1 MWPSRAPG
9 TDADGGRRDRAGSPV
24 IRLQRVD
31 KTYTVRT
38 RAGRLR
44 RDKRRVLAVDGVSF
58 TVGAG
63 EMVGY
68 LGPNGAGKSTTIKMI
83 TGILT
88 PSAGEVEVLGL
99 RPTGQRRA
107 LTRRIGVVFG
117 QRSQLW
123 WDLPLGDSFD
133 LLHHLYRT
141 EPARHRHNLR
151 AFVERLDLGDL
162 LAVPV
167 RQLSLGQ
174 RMRGELTAALL
185 HDPDLI
191 VLDEPTIG
199 LDVVSK
205 YAVREFLT
213 ETNRERGTTV
223 LLTTHD
229 LDDVEQLCDRMLI
242 IDHGRVLL
250 DGTVEAFKAEHR
262 TDRTLVVDLERAD
275 EPLELASGRVVRTD
289 GPRQWIRFEP
299 DVSAAAVVA
308 EVTARAP
315 VRDLAIEE
323 PDIEDLIRDVY
334 ASFADDRP
342 GGRPDDAGSGGA
354 GRGRAGW

>member
-1 MWPSRAPG
+1 
-9 TDADGGRRDRAGSPV
+9 
-24 IRLQRVD
+24 
-31 KTYTVRT
+31 
-38 RAGRLR
+38 
-44 RDKRRVLAVDGVSF
+44 
-58 TVGAG
+58 
-63 EMVGY
+63 MVGY

-88 PSAGEVEVLGL
+88 PSAGSIEVLGL
-99 RPTGQRRA
+99 TPTTQRRA

-141 EPARHRHNLR
+141 DPARHRHNL
-151 AFVERLDLGDL
+151 ATFVERLDLGEL

-185 HDPDLI
+185 HDPAVV

-205 YAVREFLT
+205 FAVREFLT

-229 LDDVEQLCDRMLI
+229 LDDVEQLCRRMLI
-242 IDHGRVLL
+242 IDRGRVVL
-250 DGTVEAFKAEHR
+250 DGSVDGFKDEHG
-262 TDRTLVVDLERAD
+262 TDRTLIVDLERPA
-275 EPLELASGRVVRTD
+275 PALTLASGTVTRTV
-289 GPRQWIRFEP
+289 GPRQWIRF
-299 DVSAAAVVA
+299 DRATAAAQVIA

-323 PDIEDLIRDVY
+323 PDIEDLIRHLY
-334 ASFADDRP
+334 ASGADAAAT
-342 GGRPDDAGSGGA
+342 GR
-354 GRGRAGW
+354 